1 MVEEPWSYV
10 NGNSCV
16 HQPHSGPSQS
26 ESSDSYERKL
36 KEFESS
42 WSQSFHQYYMVM
54 IHSEV
59 SKVNAMQYLL
69 CMCCTI

>member
-1 MVEEPWSYV
+1 MEIHVYISHIRDLL
-10 NGNSCV
+10 N
-16 HQPHSGPSQS
+16 QS
-26 ESSDSYERKL
+26 SSDSYERKL

-42 WSQSFHQYYMVM
+42 WSQSFHQYYIAM

-69 CMCCTI
+69 CMCCTM